1 MVSQNSNQ
9 VGGEDEQASQP
20 NYRLKPTVRIEMA
33 LPHVIVRDWG
43 LHVLSLAW
51 LTNPVPVETGQFVK
65 TDLIWIYW
73 TIGFL
78 EKKNI
83 FMYYNKTVFCRFL

>member
-1 MVSQNSNQ
+1 
-9 VGGEDEQASQP
+9 
-20 NYRLKPTVRIEMA
+20 MA

-78 EKKNI
+78 ERKKHI
-83 FMYYNKTVFCRFL
+83 YVL

>member
-1 MVSQNSNQ
+1 
-9 VGGEDEQASQP
+9 
-20 NYRLKPTVRIEMA
+20 MA

-73 TIGFL
+73 PIGFL